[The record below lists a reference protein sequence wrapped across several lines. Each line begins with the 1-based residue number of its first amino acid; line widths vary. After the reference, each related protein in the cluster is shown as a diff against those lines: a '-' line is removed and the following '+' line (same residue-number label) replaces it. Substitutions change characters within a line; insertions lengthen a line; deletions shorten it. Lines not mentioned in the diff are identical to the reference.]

1 MEEVAFE
8 QGAEMH
14 TELVRTT
21 FRVVETAH
29 LKVLRRRKNE
39 LLEHFTKALS
49 APGSP

>member
-14 TELVRTT
+14 AELVRTT
-21 FRVVETAH
+21 FRVVGTAH